1 MDTYGFLRHLAD
13 SWVLLALFLF
23 FVGSWAFAW
32 RPGSRPLHEDAGQVP
47 FRHDDRPLAGTAP
60 APSPRMVRVP
70 QCGQACADCTCDMI
84 PEHLVPAGD
93 RPLMQEA

>member
-1 MDTYGFLRHLAD
+1 MHDTYSFLRHLAD

-23 FVGSWAFAW
+23 FVGTWAFAW

-47 FRHDDRPLAGTAP
+47 FRHDDRPAP
-60 APSPRMVRVP
+60 AANRMVRVP

-93 RPLMQEA
+93 RHLIQEA

>member
-1 MDTYGFLRHLAD
+1 MDTYSFLRHLAD

-23 FVGSWAFAW
+23 FVGTWAFAW
-32 RPGSRPLHEDAGQVP
+32 RPGSRPLHDDAGQVP
-47 FRHDDRPLAGTAP
+47 FRHEDRPAADPAP
-60 APSPRMVRVP
+60 AAPRMVRVP

-93 RPLMQEA
+93 RHLIQEA